1 MKVIMRDN
9 GFEVTHDGSDKEKNY
24 LQFILNRL
32 IFVFDPTITTWDN
45 GIRVEGKGRLRP
57 EVIESIREGRDTTGF

>member
-1 MKVIMRDN
+1 MRTN

-24 LQFILNRL
+24 LQNILNHL

-45 GIRVEGKGRLRP
+45 GIRVEGKGMLRP
-57 EVIESIREGRDTTGF
+57 EVMESIKEERKTTGF